1 LAASFAVVGGA
12 AGLRRG
18 DSVCASA
25 ASAFFLPFFVDDGRG
40 VLLGDGV
47 ARHDGVCFVVVMLLF
62 VVLLVLVAVAK

>member
-47 ARHDGVCFVVVMLLF
+47 ARHDDVCFVVMLLF